1 MAVLLAAA
9 LFYSGMKDYV
19 KVGKTDTAVVELYGD
34 YPAVNLAKQIW
45 ENYQS
50 SDEITDFCFVWNGGV
65 QVVTNPEDFRQTNAR
80 VTGIVGM
87 AALYDR
93 QAALLEENDET
104 MLSTLNEIKL
114 GQKTQEQVNIK
125 LDKTLD
131 AIQKEREIDEKNK
144 KENDKNIRD
153 MKMWVLG
160 LVGTIFGSLIIAL
173 LRMLMGI

>member
-1 MAVLLAAA
+1 
-9 LFYSGMKDYV
+9 
-19 KVGKTDTAVVELYGD
+19 
-34 YPAVNLAKQIW
+34 
-45 ENYQS
+45 
-50 SDEITDFCFVWNGGV
+50 
-65 QVVTNPEDFRQTNAR
+65 
-80 VTGIVGM
+80 
-87 AALYDR
+87 
-93 QAALLEENDET
+93 

-131 AIQKEREIDEKNK
+131 AIHKEREIDEKNK

>member
-1 MAVLLAAA
+1 
-9 LFYSGMKDYV
+9 
-19 KVGKTDTAVVELYGD
+19 
-34 YPAVNLAKQIW
+34 
-45 ENYQS
+45 
-50 SDEITDFCFVWNGGV
+50 
-65 QVVTNPEDFRQTNAR
+65 
-80 VTGIVGM
+80 
-87 AALYDR
+87 
-93 QAALLEENDET
+93 
-104 MLSTLNEIKL
+104 MLSTLNE
-114 GQKTQEQVNIK
+114 IK

>member
-1 MAVLLAAA
+1 
-9 LFYSGMKDYV
+9 
-19 KVGKTDTAVVELYGD
+19 
-34 YPAVNLAKQIW
+34 
-45 ENYQS
+45 
-50 SDEITDFCFVWNGGV
+50 
-65 QVVTNPEDFRQTNAR
+65 
-80 VTGIVGM
+80 
-87 AALYDR
+87 
-93 QAALLEENDET
+93 

-131 AIQKEREIDEKNK
+131 SIQKEREIDEKNK

>member
-1 MAVLLAAA
+1 
-9 LFYSGMKDYV
+9 
-19 KVGKTDTAVVELYGD
+19 
-34 YPAVNLAKQIW
+34 
-45 ENYQS
+45 
-50 SDEITDFCFVWNGGV
+50 
-65 QVVTNPEDFRQTNAR
+65 
-80 VTGIVGM
+80 
-87 AALYDR
+87 
-93 QAALLEENDET
+93 
-104 MLSTLNEIKL
+104 
-114 GQKTQEQVNIK
+114 NIK

>member
-1 MAVLLAAA
+1 
-9 LFYSGMKDYV
+9 
-19 KVGKTDTAVVELYGD
+19 
-34 YPAVNLAKQIW
+34 
-45 ENYQS
+45 
-50 SDEITDFCFVWNGGV
+50 
-65 QVVTNPEDFRQTNAR
+65 
-80 VTGIVGM
+80 
-87 AALYDR
+87 
-93 QAALLEENDET
+93 
-104 MLSTLNEIKL
+104 
-114 GQKTQEQVNIK
+114 IK

>member
-1 MAVLLAAA
+1 
-9 LFYSGMKDYV
+9 
-19 KVGKTDTAVVELYGD
+19 
-34 YPAVNLAKQIW
+34 
-45 ENYQS
+45 
-50 SDEITDFCFVWNGGV
+50 
-65 QVVTNPEDFRQTNAR
+65 
-80 VTGIVGM
+80 
-87 AALYDR
+87 
-93 QAALLEENDET
+93 
-104 MLSTLNEIKL
+104 LNEIKL

-144 KENDKNIRD
+144 KENDKKENDKNIRD